1 MSTMQTTPRTETEA
15 LAGAA
20 NQREQPA
27 LRPPVDVIEDSSGIT
42 LMVDMP
48 GVSRE
53 ALHLR
58 VDGDQL
64 HIEAQLD
71 LNLPDDL
78 SASHAE
84 VQGSRY
90 ERSFTLGTELDAEQ
104 VSGEL
109 SHGVLKVRLPKTR
122 NAQPRRIE
130 IKVH

>member
-1 MSTMQTTPRTETEA
+1 MNTMRTTPRTETEA
-15 LAGAA
+15 LSRAA
-20 NQREQPA
+20 SRRDPPA
-27 LRPPVDVIEDSSGIT
+27 LRPSVDVTEDSIGIT
-42 LMVDMP
+42 LIADMP

-64 HIEAQLD
+64 HIEAQVD
-71 LNLPDDL
+71 LNLPEGF

-84 VQGSRY
+84 VRVSGY
-90 ERSFTLGTELDAEQ
+90 KRSFTLSKELDAEQ

-109 SHGVLKVRLPKTR
+109 SHGVLTVRIPKTA

-130 IKVH
+130 IKGH